1 MTCPMSNI
9 AVLSISHQLAPV
21 EIREKVAFAPSEL
34 PTSIANLLSI
44 ADIKACVIFSTCN
57 RSEIYVSHN
66 SKNINEVLLK
76 FLATTHAI
84 DHLSLVEYVSF
95 FESNEAI
102 DHICKVACGLES
114 LVLGEPQIFGQLKEA
129 YQISKTHGALDKILE
144 KLFQHVF
151 KTAKKVRTDTNIGS
165 SPISVAYCAVKL
177 SEKIFTN
184 LENQTVLLIGAGEMV
199 ELSAQHLS
207 KRGVKNMIFANRT
220 LENAQ
225 PIAIKHNA
233 EAIALKSLS
242 ENLHRADIVISS
254 TAAPIPIIGKGLVET
269 VLLQRKH
276 QPMLLIDLAIPRDIE
291 PEVNQLEDV
300 FLYTVDDLQQIANS
314 NLEERLKE
322 KVDAEKIIKLS
333 SIEFMG
339 WLNNI
344 PNEEV
349 IKNYRMQADLLKDEL
364 LQIALRKL
372 KSGSSPDLV
381 VEELADKLTNKLLH
395 QSLEQIKRPVQSKAN
410 SKVSVDKDTNTHSKI
425 ES

>member
-1 MTCPMSNI
+1 MSNI

-21 EIREKVAFAPSEL
+21 EIREKVAFAYSEL
-34 PTSIANLLSI
+34 PTAISNLLSLS
-44 ADIKACVIFSTCN
+44 DIKACVIFSTCN

-66 SKNINEVLLK
+66 SKNIRDVLLK

-95 FESNEAI
+95 FESFEALS
-102 DHICKVACGLES
+102 HISKVACGLES
-114 LVLGEPQIFGQLKEA
+114 LVLGEPQILGQLKDA
-129 YQISKTHGALDKILE
+129 YQVSKAQGALDKVLE

-184 LENQTVLLIGAGEMV
+184 LENQTVLLIGAGEMI

-207 KRGVKNMIFANRT
+207 KRGVKDMIFANRT

-254 TAAPIPIIGKGLVET
+254 TAAPIPIIGKGLIET

-322 KVDAEKIIKLS
+322 KVDAEKIINLS
-333 SIEFMG
+333 SIEFME
-339 WLNNI
+339 WINNI

-349 IKNYRMQADLLKDEL
+349 IKNYRRQANLLKDEL
-364 LQIALRKL
+364 LQTAIRKL

-395 QSLEQIKRPVQSKAN
+395 QSLEKIKKPSKSLYS
-410 SKVSVDKDTNTHSKI
+410 SKVIADKDPNKHSKI

>member
-1 MTCPMSNI
+1 MSNI

-21 EIREKVAFAPSEL
+21 EIREKVAFASSEL
-34 PTSIANLLSI
+34 PTAISNLLSQS
-44 ADIKACVIFSTCN
+44 DIKACVIFSTCN

-66 SKNINEVLLK
+66 SKNIRDVLLK

-95 FESNEAI
+95 FENI
-102 DHICKVACGLES
+102 DALSHISKVACGLES
-114 LVLGEPQIFGQLKEA
+114 LVLGEPQILGQLKDA
-129 YQISKTHGALDKILE
+129 YQVSKAQGALDKVLE

-184 LENQTVLLIGAGEMV
+184 LENQTVLLIGAGEMI

-207 KRGVKNMIFANRT
+207 KRGVKDMIFANRT

-225 PIAIKHNA
+225 PIAINHNA

-254 TAAPIPIIGKGLVET
+254 TAAPIPIIGKGLIET

-314 NLEERLKE
+314 NLKERLKE
-322 KVDAEKIIKLS
+322 KVDAEKIINLS
-333 SIEFMG
+333 SIEFME
-339 WLNNI
+339 WINNI

-349 IKNYRMQADLLKDEL
+349 IKNYRRQANLLKDEL
-364 LQIALRKL
+364 LQTAIRKL

-395 QSLEQIKRPVQSKAN
+395 QSLEKIKKSSKSLYS
-410 SKVSVDKDTNTHSKI
+410 SKVIADKDPNKHSKI

>member
-1 MTCPMSNI
+1 MSNI
-9 AVLSISHQLAPV
+9 AILSISHQLAPV
-21 EIREKVAFAPSEL
+21 EIREKVVFTQSEL
-34 PTSIANLLSI
+34 PSTIANLLSTP
-44 ADIKACVIFSTCN
+44 DIKACVLFSTCN

-66 SKNINEVLLK
+66 SNNIRDVLLK
-76 FLATTHAI
+76 FLGTTHAI
-84 DHLSLVEYVSF
+84 DHLSLTEYVSF
-95 FESNEAI
+95 FESNESVE
-102 DHICKVACGLES
+102 HICKVACGLES

-129 YQISKTHGALDKILE
+129 YQISKTQGALDKILE

-184 LENQTVLLIGAGEMV
+184 LENQTVLLIGSGEMI

-207 KRGVKNMIFANRT
+207 KKGVKQMIFANRT

-225 PIAIKHNA
+225 PFAIKHNA
-233 EAIALKSLS
+233 EAITLKSLS

-254 TAAPIPIIGKGLVET
+254 TAASIPIIGKGLIET

-322 KVDAEKIIKLS
+322 KVDAEKIIKLN
-333 SIEFMG
+333 SIGFIE
-339 WLNNI
+339 WINNI

-349 IKNYRMQADLLKDEL
+349 IKNHRRQANLLKDEL

-372 KSGSSPDLV
+372 KSGSNPDLV

-395 QSLEQIKRPVQSKAN
+395 QSLDKNNKPTKSQLN
-410 SKVSVDKDTNTHSKI
+410 SIDLLGKDTKKQTKI
-425 ES
+425 GN

>member
-1 MTCPMSNI
+1 MS
-9 AVLSISHQLAPV
+9 L
-21 EIREKVAFAPSEL
+21 
-34 PTSIANLLSI
+34 
-44 ADIKACVIFSTCN
+44 
-57 RSEIYVSHN
+57 
-66 SKNINEVLLK
+66 
-76 FLATTHAI
+76 
-84 DHLSLVEYVSF
+84 F
-95 FESNEAI
+95 FESSEAI
-102 DHICKVACGLES
+102 NHICGVACGLES

-129 YQISKTHGALDKILE
+129 YQTSKSQGALDKILE

-184 LENQTVLLIGAGEMV
+184 LQNQTVLLIGSGEMV

-207 KRGVKNMIFANRT
+207 KKGVKNIIFANRS

-233 EAIALKSLS
+233 EAITLKSLS

-254 TAAPIPIIGKGLVET
+254 TAASIPIIGKGLIET

-322 KVDAEKIIKLS
+322 KVEAEKIIKYS
-333 SIEFMG
+333 SLEFIE
-339 WLNNI
+339 WINNI
-344 PNEEV
+344 PDEVV
-349 IKNYRMQADLLKDEL
+349 IKNYRRQANLLKDEL
-364 LQIALRKL
+364 LQIAIRKL
-372 KSGSSPDLV
+372 KSGSNPDLV

-395 QSLEQIKRPVQSKAN
+395 QSLEKIRKSKKSNPN
-410 SKVSVDKDTNTHSKI
+410 SIDLTNKDTNKHSKI
-425 ES
+425 GN

>member
-1 MTCPMSNI
+1 MSNI

-21 EIREKVAFAPSEL
+21 EIREKVAFASSEL
-34 PTSIANLLSI
+34 PTAISNLLSQS
-44 ADIKACVIFSTCN
+44 DIKACVIFSTCN

-66 SKNINEVLLK
+66 SKNIRDVLLK

-95 FESNEAI
+95 FENI
-102 DHICKVACGLES
+102 DALSHISKVACGLES
-114 LVLGEPQIFGQLKEA
+114 LVLGEPQILGQLKDA
-129 YQISKTHGALDKILE
+129 YQVSKAQGALDKVLE

-184 LENQTVLLIGAGEMV
+184 LENQTVLLIGAGEMI

-207 KRGVKNMIFANRT
+207 KRGVKDMIFANRT

-225 PIAIKHNA
+225 PIAINHNA

-254 TAAPIPIIGKGLVET
+254 TAAPIPIIGKGLIET

-314 NLEERLKE
+314 NLKERLKE
-322 KVDAEKIIKLS
+322 KVDAEKIINLS
-333 SIEFMG
+333 SIEFME
-339 WLNNI
+339 WINNI

-349 IKNYRMQADLLKDEL
+349 IKNYRRQANLLKDEL
-364 LQIALRKL
+364 LQTAIRKL

-395 QSLEQIKRPVQSKAN
+395 QSLEKIKKPSKSLYS
-410 SKVSVDKDTNTHSKI
+410 SKVIADKDPNKHSKI

>member
-1 MTCPMSNI
+1 MSNI

-21 EIREKVAFAPSEL
+21 EIREKVAFASSEL
-34 PTSIANLLSI
+34 PTAISNLLSLS
-44 ADIKACVIFSTCN
+44 DIKACVIFSTCN

-66 SKNINEVLLK
+66 SKNIRDVLLK

-95 FESNEAI
+95 FESIEALG
-102 DHICKVACGLES
+102 HISKVACGLES
-114 LVLGEPQIFGQLKEA
+114 LVLGEPQILGQLKDA
-129 YQISKTHGALDKILE
+129 YQVSKAQGALDKVLE

-207 KRGVKNMIFANRT
+207 KRGVKDMIFANRT

-254 TAAPIPIIGKGLVET
+254 TAAPIPIIGKGLIET

-322 KVDAEKIIKLS
+322 KVDAEKIINLS
-333 SIEFMG
+333 SIEFME
-339 WLNNI
+339 WINNI

-349 IKNYRMQADLLKDEL
+349 IKNYRRQANLLKDEL
-364 LQIALRKL
+364 LQTAIRKL

-395 QSLEQIKRPVQSKAN
+395 QSLEKIKKPSKSLYS
-410 SKVSVDKDTNTHSKI
+410 SKVIADKDPNKHSKI

>member
-21 EIREKVAFAPSEL
+21 EIREKVAFASSEL
-34 PTSIANLLSI
+34 PTAISNLLSI

-66 SKNINEVLLK
+66 SKNIRETLLK
-76 FLATTHAI
+76 FLASTHAI
-84 DHLSLVEYVSF
+84 DHLSLLEYVSF

-129 YQISKTHGALDKILE
+129 YQISKTQGALDKILE
-144 KLFQHVF
+144 RLFQHVF

-199 ELSAQHLS
+199 ELSAQHLN
-207 KRGVKNMIFANRT
+207 KRGVKDMIFANRT

-242 ENLHRADIVISS
+242 ENLHRADVVISS

-333 SIEFMG
+333 SIEFID
-339 WLNNI
+339 WLNSI

-349 IKNYRMQADLLKDEL
+349 IKNYRRQANLLKDEL
-364 LQIALRKL
+364 LQIAIRKL

-395 QSLEQIKRPVQSKAN
+395 QSLEKLKKPSKSN
-410 SKVSVDKDTNTHSKI
+410 SNSEVKVDKDTNKHSKI